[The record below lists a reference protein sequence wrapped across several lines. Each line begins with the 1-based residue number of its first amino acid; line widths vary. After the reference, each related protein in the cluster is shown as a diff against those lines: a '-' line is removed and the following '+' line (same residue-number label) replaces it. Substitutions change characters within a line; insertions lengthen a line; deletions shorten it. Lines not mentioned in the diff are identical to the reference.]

1 MADLLRV
8 KLQAPLTGF
17 PSIQTFNLI
26 ELKDTALA
34 CQSPEPAKLSPAAAV
49 HSYGSTSEQQAPRE
63 NSFPSTP
70 GTAEQCWVTV
80 NQFQKITCKYTY
92 IWEKKKSN

>member
-34 CQSPEPAKLSPAAAV
+34 CQSPEPAKLSQLLLFTATAAPLNSKLLEKTAFPA
-49 HSYGSTSEQQAPRE
+49 HQGQL
-63 NSFPSTP
+63 
-70 GTAEQCWVTV
+70 
-80 NQFQKITCKYTY
+80 
-92 IWEKKKSN
+92 SNAG